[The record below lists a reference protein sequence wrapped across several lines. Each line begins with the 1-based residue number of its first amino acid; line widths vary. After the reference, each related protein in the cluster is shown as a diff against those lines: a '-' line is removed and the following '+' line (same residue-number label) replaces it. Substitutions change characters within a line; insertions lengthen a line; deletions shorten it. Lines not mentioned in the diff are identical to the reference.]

1 MLVAGWSRSK
11 DVGQALVKKETQ
23 NVGQG
28 LVKCVSSVSQGQ
40 ASVKDGS
47 QFGDNW
53 LVKCWSQRKC
63 WSSVS

>member
-1 MLVAGWSRSK
+1 MIVTGWSRTK

-28 LVKCVSSVSQGQ
+28 LVKCVSSVGQGQ
-40 ASVKDGS
+40 ALVRDWS
-47 QFGDNW
+47 QFGNNW

-63 WSSVS
+63 